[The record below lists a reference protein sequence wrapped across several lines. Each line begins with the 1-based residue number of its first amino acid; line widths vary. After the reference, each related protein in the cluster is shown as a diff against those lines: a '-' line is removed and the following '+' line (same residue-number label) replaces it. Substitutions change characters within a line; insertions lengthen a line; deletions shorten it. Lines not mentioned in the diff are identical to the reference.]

1 MKPIKFKTYV
11 SCPEILTRE
20 LNDQISVYYWR
31 VQHDTKFNLSNLR
44 RAIDPLLS
52 LYDETNE
59 ILEYL
64 NIAG

>member
-11 SCPEILTRE
+11 PCPETLSIE
-20 LNDQISVYYWR
+20 LNDQISVYYSR
-31 VQHDTKFNLSNLR
+31 VQYDTKFNLADLR
-44 RAIDPLLS
+44 RGIDPLRRLHS
-52 LYDETNE
+52 ETNQ

>member
-11 SCPEILTRE
+11 PCPETLSIQ

-31 VQHDTKFNLSNLR
+31 VQDDKKFNLSNLR
-44 RAIDPLLS
+44 RSIDALRS
-52 LYDETNE
+52 LHSETNE

>member
-11 SCPEILTRE
+11 PCPETLYIG
-20 LNDQISVYYWR
+20 LNDQIGVHYWR

-44 RAIDPLLS
+44 RAIDPLLM
-52 LYDETNE
+52 LHDETYE

-64 NIAG
+64 NIAR

>member
-1 MKPIKFKTYV
+1 MKPLRFKTYV
-11 SCPEILTRE
+11 PCPETLSIE

-31 VQHDTKFNLSNLR
+31 VQYDTKFNLADLR
-44 RAIDPLLS
+44 RGIDPLRRLHS
-52 LYDETNE
+52 ETNQ

>member
-11 SCPEILTRE
+11 PCPEILSIE
-20 LNDQISVYYWR
+20 LNDQISVYHCF
-31 VQHDTKFNLSNLR
+31 VQHDTEFNLADLIR
-44 RAIDPLLS
+44 GIDPLIRLHS
-52 LYDETNE
+52 ETNQ

>member
-1 MKPIKFKTYV
+1 MKPITFNTYIP
-11 SCPEILTRE
+11 CPEILSIQ

-31 VQHDTKFNLSNLR
+31 VQDDKKLNLSNLR
-44 RAIDPLLS
+44 RAIDPLRS
-52 LYDETNE
+52 LHSETNQ

>member
-11 SCPEILTRE
+11 PCPETLSIQ

-31 VQHDTKFNLSNLR
+31 VQDDKKLNLSNLR
-44 RAIDPLLS
+44 RAIDPLRS
-52 LYDETNE
+52 LHSETNQ